1 MAKEETK
8 VEKLHHKLED
18 ARDKV
23 VELEKKFEGKVGEHP
38 IQSLAISFGVGV
50 VCGAVLCAVAGRG
63 CNK

>member
-8 VEKLHHKLED
+8 IEQLHHKLEE

-23 VELEKKFEGKVGEHP
+23 VALEKKFEGKVGEHP
-38 IQSLAISFGVGV
+38 IQSLAITFGVGV
-50 VCGAVLCAVAGRG
+50 ACGALLCAMAGRG